1 MEVCVLDLFSTLDVD
16 VGSCRDHVSLVCTAD
31 GVWCGDRWLESDVVL
46 CASGDNDI
54 PGYMVKAWLK
64 KIEHLGLVVVAVVG
78 VFGVGVEVVVEVV
91 QPGAG
96 VEGVRGEVGVVVVRG
111 EVGVEDVRGEVG
123 VVGVRGEVVVVHE
136 QVRVVGV
143 GRVGEVG
150 LVLGTG

>member
-96 VEGVRGEVGVVVVRG
+96 VES
-111 EVGVEDVRGEVG
+111 VRGEVG

>member
-64 KIEHLGLVVVAVVG
+64 KMSTWG
-78 VFGVGVEVVVEVV
+78 
-91 QPGAG
+91 
-96 VEGVRGEVGVVVVRG
+96 
-111 EVGVEDVRGEVG
+111 
-123 VVGVRGEVVVVHE
+123 
-136 QVRVVGV
+136 
-143 GRVGEVG
+143 
-150 LVLGTG
+150 

>member
-96 VEGVRGEVGVVVVRG
+96 VEGVRGEVGVV
-111 EVGVEDVRGEVG
+111 
-123 VVGVRGEVVVVHE
+123 GVRGEVVVVHE

>member
-1 MEVCVLDLFSTLDVD
+1 M
-16 VGSCRDHVSLVCTAD
+16 
-31 GVWCGDRWLESDVVL
+31 
-46 CASGDNDI
+46 
-54 PGYMVKAWLK
+54 
-64 KIEHLGLVVVAVVG
+64 VAVVG

-96 VEGVRGEVGVVVVRG
+96 VEG
-111 EVGVEDVRGEVG
+111 VRGEVG